1 MQKSTDVNKA
11 KYAPPQV
18 TVWGAV
24 ADITEVG
31 MTNPGGDS
39 RGGSVIPGNPD
50 AGTPGGPGGGGPGGG
65 GGRL

>member
-1 MQKSTDVNKA
+1 MKNTTEIKKA
-11 KYAPPQV
+11 YEAPQI

-31 MTNPGGDS
+31 NSNPGGDA

-50 AGTPGGPGGGGPGGG
+50 AGTPGGPGGGGRP
-65 GGRL
+65 

>member
-11 KYAPPQV
+11 KAYVPPQV

-31 MTNPGGDS
+31 CSNPGGDA
-39 RGGSVIPGNPD
+39 RGGSVIPGNPG
-50 AGTPGGPGGGGPGGG
+50 AGGGGQGQCKF
-65 GGRL
+65 